1 MWINYSVPN
10 SKTRRGR
17 VGKNIAQTLDTACN
31 QATIVAMRGGG
42 EENKQQL
49 EERKDGLTNSI
60 TTSITTVQKDNLVIT
75 NRIRR
80 LTPRECFRLQGFP
93 DEFKFVVSD
102 TQLYKQAGNSI
113 TREVLAAII
122 NKLNIKLNK

>member
-1 MWINYSVPN
+1 M
-10 SKTRRGR
+10 RGR
-17 VGKNIAQTLDTACN
+17 
-31 QATIVAMRGGG
+31 G

-60 TTSITTVQKDNLVIT
+60 TTVQKDNLVIT

-80 LTPRECFRLQGFP
+80 LTSRECFRLQGFP

>member
-1 MWINYSVPN
+1 MIN
-10 SKTRRGR
+10 T
-17 VGKNIAQTLDTACN
+17 C
-31 QATIVAMRGGG
+31 
-42 EENKQQL
+42 
-49 EERKDGLTNSI
+49 
-60 TTSITTVQKDNLVIT
+60 
-75 NRIRR
+75 RIRR